1 METYT
6 LLRHL
11 ADSWGLL
18 LMFGSFL
25 AVVLWAFRPGSRA
38 THSDIANSIFRNE
51 RAPAAE
57 APKPDRTEA

>member
-18 LMFGSFL
+18 SMVIFFAGIALF
-25 AVVLWAFRPGSRA
+25 VFRPGA
-38 THSDIANSIFRNE
+38 AQAQDEAAMQIFRNDDH
-51 RAPAAE
+51 
-57 APKPDRTEA
+57 PKDDAHGR

>member
-18 LMFGSFL
+18 SMVLFFGAISI
-25 AVVLWAFRPGSRA
+25 WIFRPGAKRSQHEA
-38 THSDIANSIFRNE
+38 AMQIFRNE
-51 RAPAAE
+51 DR
-57 APKPDRTEA
+57 PKDDAHGR

>member
-18 LMFGSFL
+18 AMVLFFAAI
-25 AVVLWAFRPGSRA
+25 AVWIFRPGAARA
-38 THSDIANSIFRNE
+38 QEEAAMQIFRNDDH
-51 RAPAAE
+51 
-57 APKPDRTEA
+57 PKDASDGR